1 MIQFLAALDIFHQDD
16 FEQTT
21 ATTIAFSF
29 VFLLLVS
36 GLTATSQKKAR
47 FPEIVNLLLVRLPSR
62 IVLGSN
68 PVVFFN
74 HKL

>member
-1 MIQFLAALDIFHQDD
+1 MVCGALKYVP
-16 FEQTT
+16 QTT
-21 ATTIAFSF
+21 VTTMHCLL
-29 VFLLLVS
+29 FLLLVS

-47 FPEIVNLLLVRLPSR
+47 FPEIVNLLLVRLLSR